1 MVWWGI
7 VTHQIAHI
15 FFAERLSYCGS
26 LFSTD
31 IFCYHTLANWQT
43 TNEIYRIGTT

>member
-15 FFAERLSYCGS
+15 FLRK
-26 LFSTD
+26 D
-31 IFCYHTLANWQT
+31 YHTVVVFFQLIFSA
-43 TNEIYRIGTT
+43 IIHSPIGKQLMKYTE